1 MPRHGSLQPL
11 CGCWYLATTTRQY
24 IPQVDLK
31 AHSTILSASS
41 RTILTQTFIN
51 PTSRDLGDVKYTFPL
66 HDGVSIVG
74 FKCEIDNR
82 VIRGIVKERGKAK
95 IEYQQAVQK
104 GQAAALL
111 EQSTLASDT
120 FTTSIGKFP
129 VGSKAVVEIIYLGE
143 LQHDAQSDGVRFSI
157 PSIICPRY
165 ANSSV
170 DTHELSQS
178 LATLVQRGAIN
189 ITVDVSVDKGSSIR
203 GLQSPS
209 HPIAIT
215 LGRTSVAAQDVFEAN
230 LASATLTMQQGNLFF
245 DEDFVLIVNAKDQ
258 DVPSAFVE
266 THPTIPNQRAIMAT
280 LVPKFNIP
288 NNNPEIVFIIDRSGS
303 MGGKIQTL
311 QTALRVF
318 LKSLPV
324 GVKFNICS
332 FGSSHS
338 FMWKKSQAYD
348 ASSLKAALKYVDSV
362 SANLGGTEILAPVRA
377 TVERRL
383 KDLDL
388 DILLL
393 SDGEIWDQNTLFSY
407 INKAVSDQPIRL
419 FSLGIG
425 SGASQSLI
433 EGIARAGD
441 GFAQFVNDNE
451 LLDKKVVRMLK
462 GALTPHIKDYTAELV
477 YENGGEDDFEI
488 IEKPN
493 EVPAGENFR
502 SPAKRPA
509 ETMNVDSKKDVP
521 KSMQPI
527 SLFDPSYQEPDIKAT
542 ATPLEADLPK
552 VQPPNV
558 LQAPYKIPSLYPF
571 NRTTVYFLLSPDAPR
586 TNLKSFVLRGT
597 SKHGPLMLKIPLE
610 NIGQGTRL
618 HQLAA
623 RKITLELEEG
633 RGWIYHAKNE
643 KGQLIIDEHE
653 SKRENIVKREAVR
666 LGIGFQVAGKYCSF
680 VAVESPADGK
690 IAERKAKR
698 ESASEAGKP
707 PGFGPGDI
715 RDPAD
720 DTDESEEE
728 IIDSECESTVSSSN
742 IHVLSTPSHFG
753 KVSFSPPGSFASEAP
768 LPPPPPYSLASF
780 PPAPPASNTLSL
792 RSSAP
797 NSNPRG
803 SGFGGSSVSGGFGSA
818 FSTTSS
824 SPTALPFGAPSQPIS
839 RFSFG
844 PTPTAAAHTAPSPF
858 AAHHSEPLFGSASA
872 PQGPA
877 AASLFGKR
885 AKSAS
890 VVPDKM
896 LERGERLGGRVDK
909 GNDLTEQATTDSHR
923 KSKKASRAPPGAR
936 LIQRFLKT
944 DSGPTA
950 PSQDAVH
957 ALIALQSFE
966 GSWQWES
973 NVFAVMELNA
983 ADIESKLDWAAILGK
998 RTGIDTKNVKQ
1009 RSIVATLIVLA
1020 YLNKKH
1026 LDEKETWELVGEKAM
1041 GWAVEGIK
1049 EIGGNADGG
1058 SDVLLRQFDAL
1069 L

>member
-1 MPRHGSLQPL
+1 
-11 CGCWYLATTTRQY
+11 
-24 IPQVDLK
+24 
-31 AHSTILSASS
+31 
-41 RTILTQTFIN
+41 
-51 PTSRDLGDVKYTFPL
+51 
-66 HDGVSIVG
+66 
-74 FKCEIDNR
+74 
-82 VIRGIVKERGKAK
+82 
-95 IEYQQAVQK
+95 
-104 GQAAALL
+104 
-111 EQSTLASDT
+111 
-120 FTTSIGKFP
+120 
-129 VGSKAVVEIIYLGE
+129 
-143 LQHDAQSDGVRFSI
+143 
-157 PSIICPRY
+157 
-165 ANSSV
+165 
-170 DTHELSQS
+170 
-178 LATLVQRGAIN
+178 
-189 ITVDVSVDKGSSIR
+189 
-203 GLQSPS
+203 
-209 HPIAIT
+209 
-215 LGRTSVAAQDVFEAN
+215 
-230 LASATLTMQQGNLFF
+230 
-245 DEDFVLIVNAKDQ
+245 
-258 DVPSAFVE
+258 
-266 THPTIPNQRAIMAT
+266 
-280 LVPKFNIP
+280 
-288 NNNPEIVFIIDRSGS
+288 
-303 MGGKIQTL
+303 
-311 QTALRVF
+311 
-318 LKSLPV
+318 
-324 GVKFNICS
+324 
-332 FGSSHS
+332 
-338 FMWKKSQAYD
+338 
-348 ASSLKAALKYVDSV
+348 
-362 SANLGGTEILAPVRA
+362 
-377 TVERRL
+377 
-383 KDLDL
+383 
-388 DILLL
+388 
-393 SDGEIWDQNTLFSY
+393 
-407 INKAVSDQPIRL
+407 
-419 FSLGIG
+419 
-425 SGASQSLI
+425 
-433 EGIARAGD
+433 
-441 GFAQFVNDNE
+441 
-451 LLDKKVVRMLK
+451 
-462 GALTPHIKDYTAELV
+462 
-477 YENGGEDDFEI
+477 
-488 IEKPN
+488 
-493 EVPAGENFR
+493 
-502 SPAKRPA
+502 
-509 ETMNVDSKKDVP
+509 MNVDSKKDVP

-527 SLFDPSYQEPDIKAT
+527 SLFDPSYQEPDVKAT

-623 RKITLELEEG
+623 RKITIELEEG

-653 SKRENIVKREAVR
+653 SKKENIVKREAVR
-666 LGIGFQVAGKYCSF
+666 LGIEFQVAGKYCSF

-690 IAERKAKR
+690 MAERKAKR

-715 RDPAD
+715 RDLAD

-728 IIDSECESTVSSSN
+728 IIDSECESTV
-742 IHVLSTPSHFG
+742 T
-753 KVSFSPPGSFASEAP
+753 
-768 LPPPPPYSLASF
+768 
-780 PPAPPASNTLSL
+780 
-792 RSSAP
+792 
-797 NSNPRG
+797 
-803 SGFGGSSVSGGFGSA
+803 
-818 FSTTSS
+818 
-824 SPTALPFGAPSQPIS
+824 
-839 RFSFG
+839 
-844 PTPTAAAHTAPSPF
+844 
-858 AAHHSEPLFGSASA
+858 SA

-909 GNDLTEQATTDSHR
+909 GNDLAEQATTDSLR

-973 NVFAVMELNA
+973 NVFAVMGLNA

-998 RTGIDTKNVKQ
+998 KTGIDTKNVKQ

-1041 GWAVEGIK
+1041 GWAVDGIK